1 MPRGGAR
8 TGAGRPPRSG
18 PETPLATEHI
28 HVLASEAEKAEI
40 VDAAD
45 VSGSSVSDFMLRA
58 GLAAAR
64 RVLKQEKEG

>member
-1 MPRGGAR
+1 MTRGGSR
-8 TGAGRPPRSG
+8 PRAGRPKRSTE
-18 PETPLATEHI
+18 PATEHI
-28 HVLASEAEKAEI
+28 HVLASKAEKAEI

>member
-1 MPRGGAR
+1 MSRGGAR

>member
-1 MPRGGAR
+1 MSRGGAR

-40 VDAAD
+40 VHAAD